1 MNEHEHEPDK
11 GLPEDL
17 PQGERILW
25 QGAPAWWP
33 LAYRALHVRLV
44 FVYFAVLVVW
54 SLGADLYAGAGL
66 GTALTNASAALP
78 VTVLAAGILTAYAWL
93 AHRCTVYT
101 ITTKRVVLRYGVALS
116 VNLNLPFSVIESAAL
131 KTYRDGTGD
140 IPLRLNGDERVSY
153 LMLWPNVRPW
163 HAAKPQPMLRSIPDA
178 AKVAGILSAALAD
191 AAKQRG
197 VPAGEIE
204 LAVTR
209 GTEPARQQPARQQPA
224 AA

>member
-1 MNEHEHEPDK
+1 MNEHEHEPIK
-11 GLPEDL
+11 GLPEIL

-44 FVYFAVLVVW
+44 FIYVALLVVW
-54 SLGADLYAGAGL
+54 SLGADIYAGVDL

-78 VTVLAAGILTAYAWL
+78 VAILAAGILTAYAWF
-93 AHRCTVYT
+93 AYRCTVYT

-116 VNLNLPFSVIESAAL
+116 VNLNLPFSVIEGAAL

-140 IPLRLNGDERVSY
+140 IPLRLNDDERISY

-163 HAAKPQPMLRSIPDA
+163 HMAKPQPMLRSIPDA
-178 AKVAGILSAALAD
+178 SEVARILSEALAE
-191 AAKQRG
+191 AAEQRG
-197 VPAGEIE
+197 VPSGEVE
-204 LAVTR
+204 LAVTS
-209 GTEPARQQPARQQPA
+209 GARPPQQQPA